1 MEKVSGQDLSV
12 FFDQWLYK
20 PENLKLDIKWTY
32 DESAKNIILT
42 IKQIHR
48 SKLAFEFPLELEI
61 HHPEINSP
69 ELMKFNINQKET
81 VIPIKYDKTPSYI
94 RFDPRIVLLAELE
107 ITHPP
112 R

>member
-1 MEKVSGQDLSV
+1 
-12 FFDQWLYK
+12 
-20 PENLKLDIKWTY
+20 
-32 DESAKNIILT
+32 LT

-48 SKLAFEFPLELEI
+48 SKLAFDFPLELEI
-61 HHPEINSP
+61 HHPETNSP

-94 RFDPRIVLLAELE
+94 RFDPRTVLLAELE